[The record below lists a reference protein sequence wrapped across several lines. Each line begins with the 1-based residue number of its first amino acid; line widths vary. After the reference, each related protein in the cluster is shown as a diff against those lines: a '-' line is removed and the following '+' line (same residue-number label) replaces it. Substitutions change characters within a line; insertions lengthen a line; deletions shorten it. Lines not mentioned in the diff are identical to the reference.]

1 MIDLVIVGAS
11 GHAKVVID
19 LFREVDAYRVIGLI
33 DADPTPRKVLGVPV
47 IGSDED
53 LAILRGQGV
62 SSAFVAIGDNRL
74 RLKIGRNLE
83 ANGFTLVKAVSR
95 RAAVSPSA
103 LLGAGVAVMAGAVV
117 NAETRIDDLA
127 ILNTN
132 ASVDHDCR
140 LGEACHVAPGSALA
154 GNVTVGRLA
163 FLGVGCRA
171 IPGVRIGE
179 GGVVGAG
186 STVVRDLPPGMV
198 SMGSPARVVRPIETG
213 PSETLA

>member
-1 MIDLVIVGAS
+1 MIDLVIIGAS

-47 IGSDED
+47 IGSDSD
-53 LAILRGQGV
+53 MDALRGQGV

-74 RLKIGRNLE
+74 RLKIGRQLE
-83 ANGFTLVKAVSR
+83 RQGFTLVKAVSR
-95 RAAVSPSA
+95 RAAISPSA

-117 NAETRIDDLA
+117 NAETRLEDLA

-140 LGEACHVAPGSALA
+140 LGEACHVAPGSAIA
-154 GNVTVGRLA
+154 GNVDVGRLA
-163 FLGVGCRA
+163 FLGVGVRA
-171 IPGVRIGE
+171 IPGVVIGE
-179 GGVVGAG
+179 GSVVGAG
-186 STVVRDLPPGMV
+186 ATIVRDLPANTV
-198 SMGSPARVVRPIETG
+198 AMGTPARVIRPYETQ
-213 PSETLA
+213 A

>member
-19 LFREVDAYRVIGLI
+19 LFREVEAYRVVGLV
-33 DADPTPRKVLGVPV
+33 DADPSPRKVLGVPV
-47 IGSDED
+47 IGSDDD
-53 LAILRGQGV
+53 LPALRGQGV

-74 RLKIGRNLE
+74 RFKLGRKLE
-83 ANGFTLVKAVSR
+83 SQGFTLVKAISR
-95 RAAVSPSA
+95 RAAISPSA
-103 LLGAGVAVMAGAVV
+103 VIGAGVAVMAGAVV
-117 NAETRIDDLA
+117 NAETRIEDLA

-154 GNVTVGRLA
+154 GNVTVERLA
-163 FLGVGCRA
+163 FLGVGVRA
-171 IPGVRIGE
+171 IPGVTIGE

-186 STVVRDLPPGMV
+186 ATVVRDLPPGMV
-198 SMGSPARVVRPIETG
+198 AMGTPARIVRPFETH
-213 PSETLA
+213 A

>member
-1 MIDLVIVGAS
+1 VIDLVIIGAS

-47 IGSDED
+47 IGDD
-53 LAILRGQGV
+53 GDMAALRGQGV

-74 RLKIGRNLE
+74 RLKIGRKLE
-83 ANGFTLVKAVSR
+83 SQGFTLVKAVSR
-95 RAAVSPSA
+95 RAAISPSA
-103 LLGAGVAVMAGAVV
+103 VLGAGVAIMAGAVV
-117 NAETRIDDLA
+117 NAETRIEDLA

-154 GNVTVGRLA
+154 GNVDIGRLA
-163 FLGVGCRA
+163 FLGVGVRA

-179 GGVVGAG
+179 GSVVGAG
-186 STVVRDLPPGMV
+186 ATVVRDLPENTV
-198 SMGSPARVVRPIETG
+198 AMGTPARVIRPFETK
-213 PSETLA
+213 A

>member
-33 DADPTPRKVLGVPV
+33 DPDPTPRKVLGVPV
-47 IGSDED
+47 IGTDAD
-53 LAILRGQGV
+53 LSTLRGQGV
-62 SSAFVAIGDNRL
+62 SSAFVAIGDNRV
-74 RLKIGRNLE
+74 RHRIGRELE
-83 ANGFTLVKAVSR
+83 AKGFTLVKAISR

-154 GNVTVGRLA
+154 GNVEVGRLA
-163 FLGVGCRA
+163 FLGVGVRA
-171 IPGVRIGE
+171 IPGVSIGE
-179 GGVVGAG
+179 GSVVGAG
-186 STVVRDLPPGMV
+186 ATVVRDLPGNIV
-198 SMGSPARVVRPIETG
+198 AMGTPARVVRPYEIEI
-213 PSETLA
+213 